1 VPTMS
6 TGCWPEPGL
15 NRPATPKA
23 LLNVEEHSMT
33 ENKPRSFSHALKWAY
48 TANWGEKAFSS
59 LFMFILAAMLGPR
72 DFGVVSLAMI
82 YILFI
87 QMVQTQGF
95 LTALVQHAHLER
107 EHLDTIFWTNAV
119 LAVVFTVVSILFG
132 GFWAKLNHLPDL
144 YNYIAVLSLCI
155 PLQGLAIVQT
165 ALLQREMDFQSLSLR
180 TNLSVIIGG
189 LVGLAVAW
197 SGKGVWALIV
207 QQITRDFVAL
217 VLLWQLTR
225 WRPRLG
231 FSVSHLRDLLRF
243 SFSNFTAQLA
253 IFADAQG
260 GAILMGTLF
269 GPVTVGLYRVAERVV
284 SSVSAVATSSIQ
296 TVSLP
301 EFSRHQDNPAALRK
315 SVLTCVR
322 MSAVLTLP
330 AMAGLLTISHSFMGM
345 LGAKW
350 YPATDVLKLLSLL
363 GMFVMFSMFTGPLL
377 QAMGRPNAL
386 AILEWSR
393 TLVGILLLAL
403 VAWLVRSSA
412 VEMQVTGIAL
422 VRCVSGILLVCPV
435 YFYLLLRFGRVSLR
449 EVAHAVM
456 PSILSSLA
464 IFGSSLLLR
473 FSGLVTN
480 LSPAFTLSAQILV
493 GGLSGSVTY
502 FAFDANARY
511 VVSNFLRNC
520 MKSPLFSKDTV

>member
-1 VPTMS
+1 M
-6 TGCWPEPGL
+6 
-15 NRPATPKA
+15 
-23 LLNVEEHSMT
+23 
-33 ENKPRSFSHALKWAY
+33 HALKWAY
-48 TANWGEKAFSS
+48 TANWGEKTFSS

-95 LTALVQHAHLER
+95 LTALVQRAHLER

-119 LAVVFTVVSILFG
+119 LAAVFTLVSMVFAG
-132 GFWAKLNHLPDL
+132 VWANLNHLPDL
-144 YNYIAVLSLCI
+144 YRYIAVLSLCI

-165 ALLQREMDFQSLSLR
+165 ALLQREMDFRSLSLR
-180 TNLSVIIGG
+180 TNLSVIVGG

-197 SGKGVWALIV
+197 SGKGVWALIL
-207 QQITRDFVAL
+207 QQIARDFVAL
-217 VLLWQLTR
+217 VLLWQMTR
-225 WRPRLG
+225 WRPRLS
-231 FSVSHLRDLLRF
+231 FSVKHLGDLLRF

-253 IFADAQG
+253 IFADAHG
-260 GAILMGTLF
+260 VAILMGTLF
-269 GPVTVGLYRVAERVV
+269 GPVAVGLYRVAERVV

-301 EFSRHQDNPAALRK
+301 EFSRQQDNPAALRK

-330 AMAGLLTISHSFMGM
+330 AMAGLITISHSFMGM

-350 YPATDVLKLLSLL
+350 LPAADVLKLLSLL
-363 GMFVMFSMFTGPLL
+363 GMFAMFSMFTGPLL
-377 QAMGRPNAL
+377 QALGRPSAL

-393 TLVGILLLAL
+393 TLAGLLLLAIA
-403 VAWLVRSSA
+403 AWLVRSSA
-412 VEMQVTGIAL
+412 VETQVTGIAV
-422 VRCVSGILLVCPV
+422 VRCVSGILLVSPV

-456 PSILSSLA
+456 PSILSSLV
-464 IFGSSLLLR
+464 IFGSALLLR
-473 FSGLVTN
+473 FSGLAAN
-480 LSPAFTLSAQILV
+480 LSFAFTLSVQIIV
-493 GGLSGSVTY
+493 GGLSGLVTY
-502 FAFDANARY
+502 FAFDASARF
-511 VVSNFLRNC
+511 VVSNFLRNF
-520 MKSPLFSKDTV
+520 MKSPLFSKDLV

>member
-1 VPTMS
+1 MKQ
-6 TGCWPEPGL
+6 
-15 NRPATPKA
+15 N
-23 LLNVEEHSMT
+23 N
-33 ENKPRSFSHALKWAY
+33 PRSFLHALKWAY

-95 LTALVQHAHLER
+95 LTALVQRAHLER

-119 LAVVFTVVSILFG
+119 LAVVFTLVSMLCG
-132 GFWAKLNHLPDL
+132 GYWAKLNHLPDL
-144 YNYIAVLSLCI
+144 YSYIAVLSLCI

-165 ALLQREMDFQSLSLR
+165 ALLQREMDFRSLSLR
-180 TNLSVIIGG
+180 TNLSVIVGG

-197 SGKGVWALIV
+197 TGHGVWALIL

-225 WRPRLG
+225 WRPRLS
-231 FSVSHLRDLLRF
+231 FSISHLRDLLRF

-269 GPVTVGLYRVAERVV
+269 GPVAVGLYRVAERVV

-301 EFSRHQDNPAALRK
+301 EFSRNQNDPAALKK

-330 AMAGLLTISHSFMGM
+330 AMAGLVTISHSFMSM
-345 LGAKW
+345 LGPKW
-350 YPATDVLKLLSLL
+350 TPSTDVLRLLALL

-377 QAMGRPNAL
+377 QALGRPNAL
-386 AILEWSR
+386 AVLEWSR
-393 TLVGILLLAL
+393 TLVGLLLLAL
-403 VAWLVRSSA
+403 AGWLVRSSG
-412 VEMQVTGIAL
+412 VEKQVTGIAL

-435 YFYLLLRFGRVSLR
+435 YFYLLLRFGKVKLR
-449 EVAHAVM
+449 EVAHAVL
-456 PSILSSLA
+456 PSILSSVA
-464 IFGSSLLLR
+464 IFASSLLMG
-473 FSGLVTN
+473 FSGL
-480 LSPAFTLSAQILV
+480 LSGASPAITLAAQIVV
-493 GGLSGSVTY
+493 GGVSGSVTY

-511 VVSNFLRNC
+511 LVSNILRNFS
-520 MKSPLFSKDTV
+520 KSPLFSKDAA